1 MLVMVV
7 RLRFYQQTGDT
18 VMSLTDTQV
27 KNAKPRDK
35 EYKLTDGMGMFLHI
49 PPKGCKYWQMA

>member
-1 MLVMVV
+1 MVV